1 MSDRPGALRAALE
14 TVDAPTATAAV
25 YSHDATSIEA
35 DVASDVAVCRNCRST
50 YSPGD
55 RFCATCGNVLR
66 ADAAQEIARRDP
78 LIGAIIAERYQ
89 VVARIGSGGMGAV
102 YRVRHVRLERYAAMK
117 LLHGDLLRDES
128 MVKRFR
134 REARAVSRLTSP
146 YTVSVFDYGRSA
158 GLAYLVMELL
168 QGKDLDEVLQ
178 AEGPLKPARVARLML
193 QMAESLD
200 EAHNRGMVHRDVK
213 PSNAFLCQT
222 ADGSDLLK
230 VLDFGLAKDVVSND
244 ESADLTGMES
254 KASVIGT
261 PSYMA
266 PEQIQSQPI
275 SAATDIYA
283 MGCMMYALLTGRPP
297 FTADTPLQLLFC
309 HMQSP
314 YPTLTAYAPSL
325 GHFDAVLAKALQKLP
340 EDRFRSAGELA
351 RAFAAVVSEVD
362 SQAALDLPLLAPAA
376 SDDGLFSLGTRDEFE
391 AFERGMQVRR
401 LGLYVAGL
409 LLTAAVLGGI
419 WWLGW
424 GLPAQLVRHES
435 ESNDDI
441 PEADR
446 VAPGVAMQGV
456 LYAGAGSLMDDMDV
470 FRVEV
475 PSPDLRANIQLSG
488 IPELDLQLA
497 IRYVDGQGTVLRVD
511 SAGESQGEILTG
523 FLSRDPAFYVFVQPS
538 ANAVIRSNGEYPYE
552 LLVQFRPA
560 LLGEELEPNDTPS
573 RAQALAPGQ
582 RALGY
587 VGWARDVDRW
597 VIPAVQ
603 QPLRLTLSGIP
614 DVDLTLTLAESNGPG
629 EQETGQT
636 MNAGGPGESETLVI
650 SPSSAARQLIV
661 GAGDASWDVLTG
673 YVLTLE
679 PLQAASLRTH
689 QPSTFFGDVLERLQR
704 ESDDEVEADDAP
716 VRQNAR
722 PRPPGRSTRAPR
734 RPERPAPVDAPDA
747 PVED

>member
-1 MSDRPGALRAALE
+1 MSDRPGVLRAAVE
-14 TVDAPTATAAV
+14 TVDAPTATASV
-25 YSHDATSIEA
+25 YSREATSIEA
-35 DVASDVAVCRNCRST
+35 DLVAAVSVCRNCGST

-55 RFCATCGNVLR
+55 RFCATCGHVLR
-66 ADAAQEIARRDP
+66 ADAAQEVARRDP

-200 EAHNRGMVHRDVK
+200 EAHERGMVHRDVK

-222 ADGSDLLK
+222 ADGNDLLK

-244 ESADLTGMES
+244 ESADLTAMQS
-254 KASVIGT
+254 NASVIGT

-266 PEQIQSQPI
+266 PEQIQSQPV

-297 FTADTPLQLLFC
+297 FVAETPLQLLLC
-309 HMQSP
+309 HLQSP
-314 YPTLTAYAPSL
+314 YPPLTTFDPSL
-325 GHFDAVLAKALQKLP
+325 GAFDGVLAKALQKLP

-351 RAFAAVVSEVD
+351 RAFAGVVSEVD
-362 SQAALDLPLLAPAA
+362 SQAALELPKLALVGDDERLL
-376 SDDGLFSLGTRDEFE
+376 SLGTRDEFE
-391 AFERGMQVRR
+391 AFERGMQARR
-401 LGLYVAGL
+401 LGLYVAGVL
-409 LLTAAVLGGI
+409 LSGLLLGGI

-456 LYAGAGSLMDDMDV
+456 LYAGAGTSMDDIDV

-488 IPELDLQLA
+488 IPEMDLQLA

-523 FLSRDPAFYVFVQPS
+523 FRSRDPAFYVFVQPS
-538 ANAVIRSNGEYPYE
+538 ANAVNRRNGEYPYR

-560 LLGEELEPNDTPS
+560 LLGEEREPNDTRN
-573 RAQALAPGQ
+573 RAEPLAVGQ

-587 VGWARDVDRW
+587 MGWAGDVDRW
-597 VIPAVQ
+597 VVPAVE
-603 QPLRLTLSGIP
+603 QPLRLTVTGIP
-614 DVDLTLTLAESNGPG
+614 GVDLTLMLAEANGPG
-629 EQETGQT
+629 EEESGQS

-650 SPSSAARQLIV
+650 SPSSAVRQLIV
-661 GAGDASWDVLTG
+661 GADAESWDVLTG
-673 YVLTLE
+673 YLLTLE

-689 QPSTFFGDVLERLQR
+689 QPSTFFGDALRRLQQDD
-704 ESDDEVEADDAP
+704 SDAEVDEVP

-722 PRPPGRSTRAPR
+722 PRPPRPPTRAPR
-734 RPERPAPVDAPDA
+734 RPERPDAVVEPEAPS
-747 PVED
+747 ED